1 MLLPRLIET
10 KRTAFPR
17 IFEVAASS
25 HAHKASLVSGVQ
37 RMSVRCTL
45 SIIERG
51 RDIKCKMRVK
61 YYSNTTI
68 CPSDQGRQR
77 HAPNTIPGQEPVTA
91 HSELRDRAGGSRQ
104 VWASVCES
112 GA

>member
-17 IFEVAASS
+17 IFEVAARS

-91 HSELRDRAGGSRQ
+91 HSESRETELREADR
-104 VWASVCES
+104 SVCES